1 MRKVIEPEL
10 EAVVVGAAIESHDI
24 AKSVELLGMTVC
36 GEPHYFVFVAE
47 FHESEIL
54 RHRTVKQPQRMR
66 KSYHAV
72 NAQPVAAAASPHPPR
87 EIAAP
92 APAKQLAP
100 LDRTTEKAHT

>member
-54 RHRTVKQPQRMR
+54 RHRTVKQPHRMR
-66 KSYHAV
+66 KSHHAA
-72 NAQPVAAAASPHPPR
+72 NAHALDTAGSPQPSR
-87 EIAAP
+87 EIDTPVYAPHSAAH
-92 APAKQLAP
+92 AYNL
-100 LDRTTEKAHT
+100 H